1 MWTRH
6 DSLHKHKMC
15 FANYLI
21 VCTVGLVNISSVAAA
36 ESPRQKESVR
46 GTYCYHYGDDQS
58 YKIARETAFNLA
70 LREAIRSHRVYIE
83 AATRVKNF
91 QLEDDIIAS
100 TSEAL
105 LKEAKAEKEERK
117 PQEVCLTVSASLN
130 PSTTEETI
138 RQRLAAK
145 EVAIEA
151 KEAVASPTQEFGLK
165 VWTNKPT
172 NSFIEQDPLIIYV
185 KSERDAYLK
194 LDYFQADGTV
204 VHLVPNVYRGQ
215 AKIEA
220 GKTYTFGDDSSPEQ
234 FVIQAPYGDEV
245 INAMASVLP
254 FDLTNAP
261 TSPTSNSRTYIQ
273 STLRGVGLRPT
284 AASVS
289 LKTESAAANKFL
301 KSSVDQAPAK
311 SPLP

>member
-1 MWTRH
+1 MWIRY
-6 DSLHKHKMC
+6 DSLYRYKSSLVS
-15 FANYLI
+15 YLI
-21 VCTVGLVNISSVAAA
+21 ISTFVLTNFAGVASP
-36 ESPRQKESVR
+36 ESLQQKESVR

-58 YKIARETAFNLA
+58 YKVARETAFNLA

-100 TSEAL
+100 TSVAL

-145 EVAIEA
+145 AVAIEA
-151 KEAVASPTQEFGLK
+151 KEAVATPAQEFGLK
-165 VWTNKPT
+165 VWTNKPA
-172 NSFIEQDPLIIYV
+172 NSFIEHDSLIIYV
-185 KSERDAYLK
+185 RSERDAYLK

-215 AKIEA
+215 AQIQA
-220 GKTYTFGDDSSPEQ
+220 GKTYTFGDSSSPEQ
-234 FVIQAPYGDEV
+234 FIIQAPYGDEV
-245 INAMASVLP
+245 INAIASVLP

-261 TSPTSNSRTYIQ
+261 TSSTSDSQAYIR
-273 STLRGVGLRPT
+273 TLRGVRVRPT
-284 AASVS
+284 AASAS
-289 LKTESAAANKFL
+289 LKTESAAADEFRKRSAGSASTN
-301 KSSVDQAPAK
+301 P
-311 SPLP
+311 PNP